1 MGDLL
6 QSKRLILLLK
16 MWDEIPKKQM
26 IYLKQFM
33 LATPKLHVTKQCNQ
47 ENKYC

>member
-1 MGDLL
+1 
-6 QSKRLILLLK
+6 
-16 MWDEIPKKQM
+16 M

-47 ENKYC
+47 ENNVKQRMDLVKFAENRLKRGTCM

>member
-16 MWDEIPKKQM
+16 MGLNSQKTDDLFKT
-26 IYLKQFM
+26 IY
-33 LATPKLHVTKQCNQ
+33 VSNTKVAR
-47 ENKYC
+47 NKTMQPRK